1 MKNLSQSRKW
11 MLGILCAGGLA
22 LPLLFPLGARAAN
35 YGRIDGSVSDA
46 QGNPLM
52 GATVVIVGPLFSAFQ
67 PVGSAAERVITDAHG
82 RFAIERLVPGWYS
95 LKVTSATRLPVM
107 RNGIRVEAGGSVE
120 QNFVLSE
127 LLSPLLLRV
136 PSGNVSNWGDDWKWV
151 LRTSASTRPVL
162 RYRESS
168 KRGKSNASKPPLPSG
183 QRLVAMMPGATRRKA
198 LAGDPGMG
206 SVLAYLRPL
215 TADTDLL
222 VAGSMGTGGP
232 QSSTLAAMLRKDALK
247 GDPQELTLVVHQLD
261 FSEGLLLPLGDGRE
275 GFTRAQ
281 GLVASYGQT
290 RRISPSVTVSAGFEV
305 DYLNAG
311 QDVFSSSPSAK
322 LEYQPTPSNLFAV
335 RYGAVRVDADGSLL
349 ERIGVLTA
357 FPRVTMRGSRPR
369 LEQLNHTEASY
380 QRRLSRDSR
389 VEFAAYRDLLENA
402 AVWGFGGA
410 GVLGGLAGNF
420 LPNPAGNGVTLNA
433 GNFSSSG
440 VRAAFTRSLGGNVQ
454 VAALYAMGDALAAEF
469 REHPVPGPASD
480 LRFLLRTRRTQI
492 IGGRIAARL
501 PVTRTRITTSY
512 EWMPAGRVTEVDP
525 YGQASM
531 EIQPYLGIQIRQPL
545 PNLAFLPAKI
555 EALADFRNLFAQG
568 YTPAS
573 QSGEDTLVLTPVC
586 RSFRGGFS
594 VQF

>member
-1 MKNLSQSRKW
+1 MNLSQSRKW
-11 MLGILCAGGLA
+11 MLGILCTGGLVIS
-22 LPLLFPLGARAAN
+22 LLSPVGARGAD
-35 YGRIDGSVSDA
+35 YGRINGSVSDA

-52 GATVVIVGPLFSAFQ
+52 GATVVIVGPLFSAIQ
-67 PVGSAAERVITDAHG
+67 PVGSAVERVITDAHG

-95 LKVTSATRLPVM
+95 LKVTSATRLPMM
-107 RNGIRVEAGGSVE
+107 RNGIRVEAGRSVE
-120 QNFVLSE
+120 ENFVLGD
-127 LLSPLLLRV
+127 LLAPLLLRV
-136 PSGNVSNWGDDWKWV
+136 PSGDVSNWGEDWKWV
-151 LRTSASTRPVL
+151 LRTSASTRPIL

-168 KRGKSNASKPPLPSG
+168 KRPKSKASKPPLPSS
-183 QRLVAMMPGATRRKA
+183 QRLVAMMPGASRRRA

-215 TADTDLL
+215 SEDTDLL

-232 QSSTLAAMLRKDALK
+232 QSSTLAAMLRRDVLK
-247 GDPQELTLVVHQLD
+247 GDPQELSLVVHQLD
-261 FSEGLLLPLGDGRE
+261 FSEGLSLPPGDGHS

-281 GLVASYGQT
+281 GMVASYGQT
-290 RRISPSVTVSAGFEV
+290 RRLSDSVTVSAGFEV

-311 QDVFSSSPSAK
+311 QDAFSSRPSAR

-335 RYGAVRVDADGSLL
+335 RYGAVRVDAGGSLL

-369 LEQLNHTEASY
+369 LEQLNHTEVSY
-380 QRRLSRDSR
+380 VRYLDRNSR
-389 VEFAAYRDLLENA
+389 VEIAAYRDFLENA

-410 GVLGGLAGNF
+410 GVLGELAGDF

-433 GNFSSSG
+433 GSFSSTG
-440 VRAAFTRSLGGNVQ
+440 VRVAFTHSLGRNVQ
-454 VAALYAMGDALAAEF
+454 AAALYAMGDALAPEF
-469 REHPVPGPASD
+469 GDRPVPGPVKD
-480 LRFLLRTRRTQI
+480 LRMVLGTRQTQI
-492 IGGRIAARL
+492 VGGRIAARL

-555 EALADFRNLFAQG
+555 EALADFRNLLAQG
-568 YTPAS
+568 YTQVS
-573 QSGEDTLVLTPVC
+573 QSGEDTLVLTPAY